1 MWLLELR
8 NGSQLQ
14 ITGKAQTISER
25 DLINV
30 TFATSDIQPNLAPG
44 GWYSTFI
51 LVYGCEICKAEN
63 MGLRTGS
70 PKNKG

>member
-30 TFATSDIQPNLAPG
+30 TFATSDIQPNLSPG
-44 GWYSTFI
+44 GGGGVLKFYF
-51 LVYGCEICKAEN
+51 G
-63 MGLRTGS
+63 MGVRFAR
-70 PKNKG
+70 PKIWA

>member
-30 TFATSDIQPNLAPG
+30 TFATSDIQPNLSPG
-44 GWYSTFI
+44 GGGFLNFYIGKFMQ
-51 LVYGCEICKAEN
+51 K
-63 MGLRTGS
+63 
-70 PKNKG
+70 

>member
-30 TFATSDIQPNLAPG
+30 TFATSDIQPNLSPG
-44 GWYSTFI
+44 GTQLLFWY
-51 LVYGCEICKAEN
+51 
-63 MGLRTGS
+63 MGVRFAR
-70 PKNKG
+70 PKIWA